1 MLKVSGMSSQS
12 DMAHK
17 TEHLLDPTQLAARE
31 QFSRQSQ
38 RYGKGH
44 ILENVSDVDE
54 ALGFF
59 EVPQHAQVLDIACGA
74 GHTGLHLAERGHSV
88 TCADLSPAMLE
99 RVRETAAAR
108 NLVIEIRQHPAESMP
123 YADCSFDL
131 VTCRVAPHHFSS
143 PAQFIRETARVLRAA
158 GWFLLIDGTIPD
170 EERDAGEWLNQVE
183 KLRDPSHVR
192 LIGPAEWCRLCADAG
207 LNVRRHWLRQK
218 KQPDLNWYFETAGTP
233 AENRAEVLALIASAR
248 DRTRKIY
255 QLGEEDGKIVW
266 QWPML
271 SLLAQ
276 KKDF

>member
-1 MLKVSGMSSQS
+1 MSSQT
-12 DMAHK
+12 DMDREA
-17 TEHLLDPTQLAARE
+17 EHPLDSTQLAARE

-54 ALGFF
+54 ALDFF
-59 EVPQHAQVLDIACGA
+59 DLAPRARVLDIACGA

-99 RVRETAAAR
+99 RVHEAAAAR
-108 NLVIEIRQHPAESMP
+108 NLVIETRQHAAESMP
-123 YADCSFDL
+123 YADGSFDL

-143 PAQFIRETARVLRAA
+143 PAQFVGEAARVLRAG

-170 EERDAGEWLNQVE
+170 DEPDAGEWLNRVE

-192 LIGPAEWCRLCADAG
+192 LIAPAEWCRLCADAG
-207 LNVRRHWLRQK
+207 LHVRRHWLRQK
-218 KQPDLNWYFETAGTP
+218 KQPDLDWYFETAGTS
-233 AENRAEVLALIASAR
+233 AENRAEVLALIASAP
-248 DRTRKIY
+248 DWARKIY
-255 QLGEEDGKIVW
+255 HLSKEDGKIVW

-276 KKDF
+276 K